1 MMMSIII
8 LIRLSNS
15 MHQEH
20 RNHHSKESCCLSR
33 KPQYIE
39 HNCSNWSHQHHSH
52 KMRHFCQK
60 FITKISSLRSLLF
73 TWMFH
78 CMMNPIHDS
87 INSVVHVD
95 NHGVVGCFKSVLQI
109 VKIIIDKV
117 CKP

>member
-1 MMMSIII
+1 MMMSITI
-8 LIRLSNS
+8 LFRMSNS
-15 MHQEH
+15 LHQEH
-20 RNHHSKESCCLSR
+20 RNNHSKESCCLSR

-60 FITKISSLRSLLF
+60 FITKISPLRSFLF

-95 NHGVVGCFKSVLQI
+95 NHWVVGCFKSVLQI